1 METLADYV
9 ADMLATCRQHVVMS
23 ADYAKNCMSARH
35 DTGKRRP
42 RHTQFVSIKADI
54 FKSAQTYEYR
64 SYSTF
69 FMFEL
74 KKQSFYCRH
83 CRHVATCRQMSCRL
97 VPRADMK
104 CRCDSDMTSDM
115 SPTRRRHDT
124 FCRQKRKKT
133 TRHKTTLSAKP
144 KVPTEFSF
152 SIGTVITEKY

>member
-1 METLADYV
+1 MS
-9 ADMLATCRQHVVMS
+9 ATCRRHVVML

-104 CRCDSDMTSDM
+104 CRHVANM
-115 SPTRRRHDT
+115 STDVSATRHIMSANQSSSRHDT
-124 FCRQKRKKT
+124 KRHYQL
-133 TRHKTTLSAKP
+133 RSIQWLREYMYVRNPSA
-144 KVPTEFSF
+144 SHR
-152 SIGTVITEKY
+152 

>member
-1 METLADYV
+1 MS
-9 ADMLATCRQHVVMS
+9 ATCRVVMF
-23 ADYAKNCMSARH
+23 ADYAKKCMSPHH

-64 SYSTF
+64 SYITF

-74 KKQSFYCRH
+74 KKQSFYGRH

-104 CRCDSDMTSDM
+104 CRHVGDTTHHVGKSELE
-115 SPTRRRHDT
+115 PTRRHP
-124 FCRQKRKKT
+124 
-133 TRHKTTLSAKP
+133 TLSAKVWCIARGCVDIP
-144 KVPTEFSF
+144 V
-152 SIGTVITEKY
+152 VVQ